1 MKKWRISIYAC
12 ELETEEEN
20 NVARIETERDEV
32 NDRLSHRHSGRL
44 PKYSGSTNFIISPSL
59 STRALFQMSVA
70 TDIEPETAG
79 TFYFYAKAWYI

>member
-32 NDRLSHRHSGRL
+32 NDRLSHRWRSTAKVFWEYQFHNIPISIYKSSL
-44 PKYSGSTNFIISPSL
+44 PDVGGN
-59 STRALFQMSVA
+59 RH
-70 TDIEPETAG
+70 
-79 TFYFYAKAWYI
+79 